1 MKKSIL
7 ICLSLLVALP
17 GCGTQRIKEQQAK
30 YESNNNQLIGKT
42 YDDLVRTLGVPSGEA
57 KLSDGSKIVEYSSS
71 QIRISGGGSYPIPV
85 SIYVPNQNGVGGRW
99 INSERERSLPVS
111 SKTYFCKLDFTLSA
125 ESIVLSWKAEGNHCY

>member
-1 MKKSIL
+1 MKNIL
-7 ICLSLLVALP
+7 MFALLVVALA

-30 YESNNNQLIGKT
+30 YEAENNQLIGQSF
-42 YDDLVRTLGVPSGEA
+42 DDLVRKLGVPSGEA

-71 QIRISGGGSYPIPV
+71 QTRVSGGGSYPIPV

-99 INSERERSLPVS
+99 IYSERERSLPVS

-125 ESIVLSWKAEGNHCY
+125 GGVVLSWKAEGNHCY